1 MAVVRIQEVIAHGL
15 TNPTSGI
22 VAFLKRH
29 PALLLALL
37 SPGIPEYLSSSSPL
51 SSVILNPIFFPIQLA
66 LNLGLYVPGVLLVR
80 EAMIRWHKGLGSV
93 LLLGAAYGIL
103 EEGVALSTLFYS
115 KAQPV
120 GNLGYYGHW
129 AGVNWVWVAGI
140 LPVHMIFSIT
150 IPIVLLGLAL
160 PQTRGEP
167 FLSGRKL
174 PATIAVLVV
183 DVILLM
189 LFVFGVSSY
198 WMGTPVFIGSLLS
211 IAALVYIAHRAP
223 VDLISPTTDYP
234 ARGPKA
240 MLIIGIVFYPCVLL
254 TEGLGEGSGLPAAI
268 DFPLVIAVQALF
280 LILVLRSIGS
290 QRNERQ
296 SITLALGLILPIAV
310 FGAVAEIGLPVI
322 LFADFAFAL
331 FIRKLLRKYPP

>member
-129 AGVNWVWVAGI
+129 VGVNWIWVAGI

-160 PQTRGEP
+160 PRTRGEP

-174 PATIAVLVV
+174 PATIAVLAV

-189 LFVFGVSSY
+189 LFVFGVNSF

-211 IAALVYIAHRAP
+211 IAVLVYTARRIPAN
-223 VDLISPTTDYP
+223 LIKPTTDHP
-234 ARGPKA
+234 VRGPRA
-240 MLIIGIVFYPCVLL
+240 MLAIGIAFYP
-254 TEGLGEGSGLPAAI
+254 
-268 DFPLVIAVQALF
+268 
-280 LILVLRSIGS
+280 
-290 QRNERQ
+290 
-296 SITLALGLILPIAV
+296 
-310 FGAVAEIGLPVI
+310 
-322 LFADFAFAL
+322 
-331 FIRKLLRKYPP
+331 

>member
-1 MAVVRIQEVIAHGL
+1 MI
-15 TNPTSGI
+15 TFSG
-22 VAFLKRH
+22 VTAFLRRH
-29 PALLLALL
+29 PVVSLALL

-51 SSVILNPIFFPIQLA
+51 NSIILNPVFFPIQLA

-80 EAMIRWHKGLGSV
+80 EAMVRWHKGLGSV

-129 AGVNWVWVAGI
+129 AGVNWVWVVGI
-140 LPVHMIFSIT
+140 IPVHMIFSIT

-160 PQTRGEP
+160 PRTRGES

-174 PATIAVLVV
+174 PATFTVLVV
-183 DVILLM
+183 DVILLT
-189 LFVFGVSSY
+189 LLVSGVTGF

-211 IAALVYIAHRAP
+211 IAALVYTARRVPA
-223 VDLISPTTDYP
+223 DLIKPTTDHP
-234 ARGPKA
+234 VGGPRT
-240 MLIIGIVFYPCVLL
+240 MLATGIAFYPCVLL
-254 TEGLGEGSGLPAAI
+254 TEGLGEASGLPAAI
-268 DFPLVIAVQALF
+268 DFPLVIAVQAIF
-280 LILVLRSIGS
+280 LVYILRSIGS
-290 QRNERQ
+290 RGNERQ

-310 FGAVAEIGLPVI
+310 FGFVAEITLPVI
-322 LFADFAFAL
+322 LLADLVFAL
-331 FIRKLLRKYPP
+331 FIRKLLGKYPAGLQSPK